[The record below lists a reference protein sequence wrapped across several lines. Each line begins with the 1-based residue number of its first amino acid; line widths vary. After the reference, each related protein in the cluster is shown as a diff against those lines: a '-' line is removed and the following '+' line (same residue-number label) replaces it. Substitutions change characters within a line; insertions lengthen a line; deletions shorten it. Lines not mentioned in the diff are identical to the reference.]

1 MLRRD
6 VPPTHTAALQCA
18 LTFEGLALHANR
30 RDRDADT
37 RMSQG
42 VMNGRHRATL
52 FGGTLGAAFRLL
64 CLSARIDA
72 PPPRHGQSERSNA
85 LPAPSPT
92 LES

>member
-1 MLRRD
+1 
-6 VPPTHTAALQCA
+6 
-18 LTFEGLALHANR
+18 
-30 RDRDADT
+30 
-37 RMSQG
+37 
-42 VMNGRHRATL
+42 MNGRHRATL